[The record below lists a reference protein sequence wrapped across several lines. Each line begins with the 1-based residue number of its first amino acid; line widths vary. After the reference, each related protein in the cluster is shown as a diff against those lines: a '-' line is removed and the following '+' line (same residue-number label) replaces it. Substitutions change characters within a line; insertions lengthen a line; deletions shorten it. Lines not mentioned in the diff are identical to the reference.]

1 MIVSLRLNNAANNI
15 STLVS
20 RKAPGRRCPT
30 RLGAKPCFHG
40 QRRREATGADG
51 ASSVDHHHYDG
62 SDDFDDDDEY
72 HLGELG
78 KPNDMSSVQ
87 FPIT

>member
-1 MIVSLRLNNAANNI
+1 M
-15 STLVS
+15 S

-78 KPNDMSSVQ
+78 KPNDMSSV
-87 FPIT
+87 